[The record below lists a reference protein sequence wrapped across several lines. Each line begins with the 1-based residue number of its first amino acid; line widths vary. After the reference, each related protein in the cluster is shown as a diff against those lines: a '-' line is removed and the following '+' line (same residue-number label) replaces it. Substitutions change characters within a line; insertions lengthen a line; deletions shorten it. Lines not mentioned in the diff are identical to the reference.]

1 MEGFAKFVAT
11 VAIPLSLLNMLGGIV
26 SGIWLVILGRWSII
40 GYGLVALIASSF
52 CLSLAIMPTL
62 LFAAPAALL
71 YEKGYKLA
79 CYFFGFLATLY
90 TMSVLAVWCMA
101 VLFFFTRQADVST
114 IIPILLW
121 SYVVAT
127 APIAWMAQK
136 ELQGGGGIHSTI
148 SSTFAQVAYILVV
161 LAMILLKVSFLYGVI
176 LFLAVM
182 MVGIVMQFRVE
193 SQMKAL
199 MGRE

>member
-1 MEGFAKFVAT
+1 MDGFAKFVAT
-11 VAIPLSLLNMLGGIV
+11 VAIPLRLLNMLGGIV
-26 SGIWLVILGRWSII
+26 SGVWLVILGRWGII
-40 GYGLVALIASSF
+40 GYGLLALIVSSF
-52 CLSLAIMPTL
+52 CLGVVMMPAL

-71 YEKGYKLA
+71 YEKGSKVA
-79 CYFFGFLATLY
+79 FYFFGFLATLY
-90 TMSVLAVWCMA
+90 TMAVLTVWCMA

-127 APIAWMAQK
+127 VPIAWMAQK
-136 ELQGGGGIHSTI
+136 ELQGGGSIHSTI
-148 SSTFAQVAYILVV
+148 SSMFAQVAYILVV
-161 LAMILLKVSFLYGVI
+161 LAMLLLKVSFLYGMI

-182 MVGIVMQFRVE
+182 MLGIVMQFRIE
-193 SQMKAL
+193 SQMEAL

>member
-11 VAIPLSLLNMLGGIV
+11 VAIPLRLLNILGGIV

-71 YEKGYKLA
+71 YEKGYRLA
-79 CYFFGFLATLY
+79 FYFFGFLATLY

-101 VLFFFTRQADVST
+101 GFIFLHPASRRKHHYSNTAVVICCCYST
-114 IIPILLW
+114 Y
-121 SYVVAT
+121 SVDGAER
-127 APIAWMAQK
+127 IAGW
-136 ELQGGGGIHSTI
+136 
-148 SSTFAQVAYILVV
+148 
-161 LAMILLKVSFLYGVI
+161 
-176 LFLAVM
+176 
-182 MVGIVMQFRVE
+182 R
-193 SQMKAL
+193 
-199 MGRE
+199 